1 MTVRTKTVAWIACI
15 AALGGCAGE
24 MGPGDDRML
33 EPGNTGL
40 RVLHLS
46 PDAPGVDV
54 YLDGDTLPAV
64 ANLGFTQGTDYLE
77 IPAGPHSIAVTAAG
91 AGASMP
97 VLEVDGAELRE
108 GRYYTAIA
116 FDELAS
122 PTGAIF
128 VSDAIGTIPSG
139 RVRLRAVHAAVGIGQ
154 VDVWALPE
162 TGDPELL
169 FENVDFGDA
178 ADELDVPPGAH
189 RLGIDANDDGTP
201 DLRFDLP
208 DLSAGTHVNLFAAT
222 DADGA
227 PFLLAQLP
235 GSTTARI
242 DPRDDGPAADRAEVR
257 AVHLSP
263 NAPDVDVYVDGS
275 LAFSGITFAW
285 GTEYADVEPGERRID
300 VAAAGMPAA
309 TAVLSVDG
317 LPLEIGK
324 SYTVVAYDRVESIAA
339 LALEDSYDELPPGN
353 IRVRAIHTASGVG
366 DVDVWAMA
374 PGAAW
379 TRLADDLGFG
389 TATDFADVPAGAY
402 VLGLDVDDDGVP
414 DLTFDLPGLVSGTVA
429 NVFAAADDAG
439 AVFLLAQLRDG
450 NAVRIDPST
459 ATRPTGRVRVL
470 HLSPDAPSVDVF
482 ANLGTTPIVMGLPFG
497 SGTDYAAIPSGRYR
511 FDVSASGSPAT
522 SAVLSAD
529 GLDVEPG
536 TETTIV
542 AYDTLGSIDLL
553 AMDDDLSGLDPGN
566 IRVRAIHAAPGITQA
581 DILNVVP
588 GGIAQVL
595 FYDLDFGEVSDY
607 ADIPAGQYVV
617 GVDLDNNRVAD
628 ARFELPHLP
637 AGIGANVF
645 AVADPSAVYLIAQL
659 SNGVVARIDATP

>member
-1 MTVRTKTVAWIACI
+1 
-15 AALGGCAGE
+15 
-24 MGPGDDRML
+24 
-33 EPGNTGL
+33 
-40 RVLHLS
+40 
-46 PDAPGVDV
+46 
-54 YLDGDTLPAV
+54 
-64 ANLGFTQGTDYLE
+64 
-77 IPAGPHSIAVTAAG
+77 
-91 AGASMP
+91 
-97 VLEVDGAELRE
+97 
-108 GRYYTAIA
+108 
-116 FDELAS
+116 
-122 PTGAIF
+122 
-128 VSDAIGTIPSG
+128 
-139 RVRLRAVHAAVGIGQ
+139 
-154 VDVWALPE
+154 
-162 TGDPELL
+162 
-169 FENVDFGDA
+169 
-178 ADELDVPPGAH
+178 
-189 RLGIDANDDGTP
+189 
-201 DLRFDLP
+201 
-208 DLSAGTHVNLFAAT
+208 
-222 DADGA
+222 
-227 PFLLAQLP
+227 
-235 GSTTARI
+235 
-242 DPRDDGPAADRAEVR
+242 
-257 AVHLSP
+257 VHLSP

-285 GTEYADVEPGERRID
+285 GTEYADVEPGERRVD
-300 VAAAGMPAA
+300 VAAAGMPAS

-317 LPLEIGK
+317 LPLEVGK

-339 LALEDSYDELPPGN
+339 LALEDSYDALPPGN

-374 PGAAW
+374 PGASW

-450 NAVRIDPST
+450 NAVRVDPST

-470 HLSPDAPSVDVF
+470 HLSPDAPNVDVF
-482 ANLGTTPIVMGLPFG
+482 ANLGSTPIVMGLPFG

-529 GLDVEPG
+529 GLDVEAG
-536 TETTIV
+536 TDTTIV

-553 AMDDDLSGLDPGN
+553 AMDDDLSGLAAGN

-588 GGIAQVL
+588 MGIAQVL

-628 ARFELPHLP
+628 ARFELPPLP
-637 AGIGANVF
+637 GGIGANVF

>member
-1 MTVRTKTVAWIACI
+1 MTVRRSSITWIACL
-15 AALGGCAGE
+15 AALAGCASE
-24 MGPGDDRML
+24 MTADDRTL
-33 EPGNTGL
+33 AAGNAGL

-46 PDAPGVDV
+46 PDAPAVDV
-54 YLDGDTLPAV
+54 YLDDDTLPAI
-64 ANLGFTQGTDYLE
+64 ANLAFTEGSDYAE
-77 IPAGPHSIAVTAAG
+77 IAAGPHSVAVTAAG
-91 AGASMP
+91 AGPSSP
-97 VLEVDGAELRE
+97 VLEVERADLRE

-116 FDELAS
+116 FDELAA
-122 PTGAIF
+122 PIGAIF
-128 VSDAIGTIPSG
+128 VADALDTIPSG
-139 RVRLRAVHAAVGIGQ
+139 RVRLRAIHAAVGIGQ

-162 TGDPELL
+162 AGDPELL
-169 FENVDFGDA
+169 FENLDFGAA

-189 RLGIDANDDGTP
+189 RLGIDVNDDGTP
-201 DLRFDLP
+201 DLRFDMP

-222 DADGA
+222 DAEGA
-227 PFLLAQLP
+227 PFLLAQLS
-235 GSTTARI
+235 GGVTARI
-242 DPRDDGPAADRAEVR
+242 DPREPPGPAADRAEVR

-263 NAPDVDVYVDGS
+263 DAPDVDVYVDGS

-285 GTEYADVEPGERRID
+285 GTEYADVEPGDRRID
-300 VAAAGMPAA
+300 VAASGMPVS
-309 TAVLSVDG
+309 TAVLSVEG
-317 LPLEIGK
+317 LPLEVGK
-324 SYTVVAYDRVESIAA
+324 SYTVVAYDRVGSIAA
-339 LALEDSYDELPPGN
+339 LALEDSYADLAAGS
-353 IRVRAIHTASGVG
+353 IRVRAIHTAAGVG

-374 PGAAW
+374 PGAGWAK
-379 TRLADDLGFG
+379 LSDDLAFG
-389 TATDFADVPAGAY
+389 SASEPADVPAGAY
-402 VLGLDVDDDGVP
+402 VVGLDVDDDGVP

-439 AVFLLAQLRDG
+439 EVFLLAQLRDG

-459 ATRPTGRVRVL
+459 AARPTGRVRVL

-482 ANLGTTPIVMGLPFG
+482 ANLGTTPLVMGLPFG
-497 SGTDYAAIPSGRYR
+497 AGTDYAALPAGRYR

-522 SAVLSAD
+522 AAVLSAD
-529 GLDVEPG
+529 GLDVAPG
-536 TETTIV
+536 TDTTIV

-553 AMDDDLSGLDPGN
+553 TMDEDLSGLAPGN

-595 FYDLDFGEVSDY
+595 FYDLDFGEVSDF
-607 ADIPAGQYVV
+607 ADIPAGQYTV

-637 AGIGANVF
+637 GGISANVF